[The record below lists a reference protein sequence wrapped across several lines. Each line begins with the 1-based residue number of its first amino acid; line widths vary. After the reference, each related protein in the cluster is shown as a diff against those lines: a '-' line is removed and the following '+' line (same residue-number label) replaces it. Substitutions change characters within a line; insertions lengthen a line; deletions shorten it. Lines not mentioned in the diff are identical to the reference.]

1 MRFLIVGCGSM
12 GKRRIRNLHQLGE
25 RELLAFDP
33 REDRRQ
39 EVAARYGVA
48 VFSSFEEALAQ
59 EPEALVVSTPPA
71 WHAPYVEW
79 AIRHNR
85 HFFCEVPLS
94 PDPAEIERLERLMQE
109 CGFDGVAAPS
119 STWRFLPTVRLLR
132 ELLREEWFAPVLCVL
147 HQVGQYLPDW
157 HPWEDYRTFYAA
169 DLRMGG
175 GLDVPAIELSW
186 MLWLLGEAR
195 VKRVQGLARKLSRL
209 EIETADVIQLL
220 LECDNGVLLT
230 MHFDMIQRK
239 GERYVKFISEGGTI
253 VWEGRTVRFFRAS
266 GTDWTFL
273 PELEPEAVEQT
284 YVEEMRTFLAAI
296 RGEAVFPNDLS
307 TEHHIMTVLR
317 HIIS

>member
-1 MRFLIVGCGSM
+1 M
-12 GKRRIRNLHQLGE
+12 RNLHQLGE

-239 GERYVKFISEGGTI
+239 GERYVKFISENGTI